1 MNKDILIIGESCRDI
16 FVYCDCTRL
25 CPDIPVPALKVL
37 HQKENEGMAKM
48 SREILYLWVAIVIL
62 SQIQIGHMLLKQDM
76 YTDQPITC
84 SCELILT
91 TTLTE

>member
-37 HQKENEGMAKM
+37 HQKENEGMAKNVQ
-48 SREILYLWVAIVIL
+48 RNIVSLGGDCDI
-62 SQIQIGHMLLKQDM
+62 
-76 YTDQPITC
+76 ITNTNWPYVTK
-84 SCELILT
+84 SHVHAS
-91 TTLTE
+91 